1 MREFQVGDII
11 RYNFPKEECVYGKV
25 LAASKSKLR
34 VEHLNGDGYDYSIK
48 PAEAEFVEPIYVERD
63 VARRFACSE
72 ITFQELAGG
81 DYIPEM
87 IRLREKYCITADD
100 MLAVMQKASR
110 VSYKQFEKEWLDPM
124 IRMVDECGFY
134 FEDPADDGNFGYRFL
149 PPKGKFAEDA
159 FHDLFSEKDWSSA
172 ISELKFWQ
180 GQYKLPVPERQYETC
195 AKLDYIGELS
205 RYDRLEHASE
215 KEVALFAQYV
225 DELCE
230 KDERSALYA
239 KADGCYGGNRA
250 FPCDWKAA
258 GDLLLKLFESYSDPL
273 SANKL
278 GNIYYFGRLSNGKPN
293 YSQAFK
299 YFSIGAAGGIAE
311 SKYRIAEMLTYGHGI
326 KKNGNAAGII
336 INELYNESIKNIFSG
351 QFDCEFADIA
361 FRAGELSYAGYKCLA
376 SYSFLDRGSCYLQAD
391 FAIKMRMLA
400 RHHRGDSELAAE
412 ISRKLSDSLSDIGY
426 EEAKRTVEYSSLE
439 GIICGIVKR
448 GCCDNRVCEMEISK
462 LQDGEY
468 NLRIRILPNANEK
481 YRPKLF
487 ITEPEAH
494 FCGFLEHIDIKAEC
508 CSKITV
514 NNKELKDKK
523 AKIIFDSNESSCFKL
538 KGRYI
543 AVVYSDVF
551 SITYPD
557 NKKLKKYRFASII
570 SSITYGYEVETRD
583 YICDIPDVKIGD
595 KVIADTEY
603 GEHKF
608 EVVRIFEKTSL
619 ETPIPISRYRRILRK
634 A

>member
-1 MREFQVGDII
+1 MREFQAGDII
-11 RYNFPKEECVYGKV
+11 RYKFPKEGCVYGKV
-25 LAASKSKLR
+25 LESSKTKLR
-34 VEHLNGDGYDYSIK
+34 VENLDENGYTFSVK
-48 PAEAEFVEPIYVERD
+48 PADAEFVDPIYVEQG
-63 VARRFACSE
+63 VARRFASYK

-100 MLAVMQKASR
+100 MLAVLQKASR

-159 FHDLFSEKDWSSA
+159 FHYLFSEKDWSSA

-180 GQYKLPVPERQYETC
+180 KQYKLPVPERQYEDC
-195 AKLDYIGELS
+195 QKRDYIEAFNK
-205 RYDRLEHASE
+205 YDRLNHATDDE
-215 KEVALFAQYV
+215 LALFAAYANELSAKG
-225 DELCE
+225 DE
-230 KDERSALYA
+230 YA
-239 KADGCYGGNRA
+239 MRIKADSCYGGNRA
-250 FPCDWKAA
+250 FPCDWKTAE
-258 GDLLLKLFESYSDPL
+258 DLFLKLFDCNSNPL
-273 SANKL
+273 LANKL
-278 GNIYYFGRLSNGKPN
+278 GNIYYYGRHRNGKPDYN
-293 YSQAFK
+293 RAFK
-299 YFSIGAAGGIAE
+299 FYSIGAAGGIAE
-311 SKYRIAEMLTYGHGI
+311 SKYRIADMLTYGHGI

-448 GCCDNRVCEMEISK
+448 GCCDNRLFEMEISK
-462 LQDGEY
+462 RQEGEY

-481 YRPKLF
+481 SQPKLF

-494 FCGFLEHIDIKAEC
+494 FCGLLEHIDIKVQS

-514 NNKELKDKK
+514 NRKELKDEK
-523 AKIIFDSNESSCFKL
+523 AKIIFDSNEGSGFRL
-538 KGRYI
+538 KGKYI
-543 AVVYSDVF
+543 AEVYSDEF

-557 NKKLKKYRFASII
+557 NKKLKKYRFASVC
-570 SSITYGYEVETRD
+570 SKYGEPRD
-583 YICDIPDVKIGD
+583 FICDVPGVKVGD
-595 KVIADTEY
+595 EVIADSEY
-603 GEHKF
+603 GEYMGK
-608 EVVRIFEKTSL
+608 VVRLFEKTSI
-619 ETPIPISRYRRILRK
+619 ETHVPISQYKRILRK